1 MFVHVIPVHVM
12 EMAVVKIIHV
22 AVMTDPGVPAV
33 GAMLVG
39 MIGMMLLGAGFHH
52 YVLSSLRNQLGPHC
66 FSCRLL
72 DRRTAKIQKCA
83 SPPAGVWLRLS
94 CLETKLGPTA
104 KRPEHW

>member
-52 YVLSSLRNQLGPHC
+52 CVLSSLRNQLGPHC
-66 FSCRLL
+66 FSVGSSIGAL
-72 DRRTAKIQKCA
+72 
-83 SPPAGVWLRLS
+83 
-94 CLETKLGPTA
+94 PTT
-104 KRPEHW
+104 KRPEHR